1 LSSKHIANINRA
13 LKDIKS
19 DFIADFIKADQQEL
33 TIITNKVVSL
43 LDLSIIEKYIKN
55 VDAIDLED
63 LMLP

>member
-1 LSSKHIANINRA
+1 M
-13 LKDIKS
+13 
-19 DFIADFIKADQQEL
+19 ADFIKADQQKL

>member
-1 LSSKHIANINRA
+1 M
-13 LKDIKS
+13 
-19 DFIADFIKADQQEL
+19 ADFIKADQQEL